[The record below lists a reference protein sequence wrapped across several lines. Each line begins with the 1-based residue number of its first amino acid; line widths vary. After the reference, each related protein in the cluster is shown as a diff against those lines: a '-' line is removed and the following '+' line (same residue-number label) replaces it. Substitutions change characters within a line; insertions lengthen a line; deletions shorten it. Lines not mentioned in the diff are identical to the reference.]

1 MAGMNGIKNPT
12 QSNFINLDEDTGRNG
27 FQQWECYMLLKYG
40 NAGSFG
46 LGGKSEYLIELPLYP
61 DEVTESINANWDE
74 QQILGRSSSI
84 AAFAGT
90 SLKSVNFNL
99 DLHRDLLTGS
109 YSLTDQNL
117 REIAKENNVPYD
129 AGENKKGVPLGADT
143 LHHQAAGL
151 QKDYMGGAFGGR
163 AWYVSINKMLQMSC
177 YPQYTDY
184 GAIPPTTYFIFGQMI
199 LKGFVESYSTTWK
212 KPIINTFYGWN
223 SVGITMKCYPD
234 SVITANDIIS
244 GDTSTQNTY
253 STKFP
258 SKGGTSNVMNIKQHD
273 NYNRHTMRNNSL
285 KEDFRSG
292 NVIGT

>member
-1 MAGMNGIKNPT
+1 MAGMNGITKPK
-12 QSNFINLDEDTGRNG
+12 QADFINLDEDTGRNG

-46 LGGKSEYLIELPLYP
+46 YGGRSEYLIEMPLYP
-61 DEVTESINANWDE
+61 DEVTESINANWEE
-74 QQILGRSSSI
+74 QSILGRSSAI

-117 REIAKENNVPYD
+117 HEIASD
-129 AGENKKGVPLGADT
+129 AGKSYNEVKKN
-143 LHHQAAGL
+143 QAAGR
-151 QKDYMGGAFGGR
+151 QIDFVSGAFGGR
-163 AWYVSINKMLQMSC
+163 TWYVNLNKMLQMSC
-177 YPQYTDY
+177 YPQYTDS
-184 GAIPPTTYFIFGQMI
+184 GTIPPTTYFIFGQMI

-223 SVGITMKCYPD
+223 SVSISMKCYPD
-234 SVITANDIIS
+234 TVVSAHDLIS

-258 SKGGTSNVMNIKQHD
+258 STGGSSNVMNKSQHD
-273 NYNRHTMRNNSL
+273 NYNRSTMRNNSL
-285 KEDFRSG
+285 LDFKNG
-292 NVIGT
+292 NVIRT